1 MKNRPLLQ
9 LTYTLLL
16 FFIPGFYI
24 HAFAQYDAAGI
35 NKKAIAV
42 YEKGIEKAQAGNYM
56 EAIQLLQDA
65 IQKDGRYIDAYLSL
79 GGVYGQLKEYKQ
91 STGYYEKAFALDSN
105 YTSDYR
111 LPYAIN
117 LAGMGEFEKAANS
130 LQSLLSRPGVGSNTR
145 KASEYRLKAF
155 NFAIEYAK
163 THPARNYVFAPY
175 NLGDSI
181 NTNESEYFP
190 SMPVDGRTLI
200 FTRRL
205 NNYNED
211 FFASH
216 KIDTTWGKAFRLNGS
231 INTPQNEGAQSISQD
246 GNWLVFTGCNRPD
259 GFGSCDL
266 YISYQTNEGWSEAI
280 NLGGKINSDQWD
292 SQPCLS
298 PDKRDLY
305 FSSRRFG
312 GYGGSDLYV
321 SHLGP
326 TGKWSEP
333 ENLGPQINT
342 AGDETSPFIHADNQT
357 LYFASTGL
365 QGYGEEDLFLV
376 RKGNDGK
383 WGQPEN
389 LGYPINTISH
399 EGTLFIAS
407 DGRTAYYASDRS
419 DTKGGLDIYQFE
431 LREDIR
437 PARTLWVKGKV
448 YDKNTSTGLPSTV
461 ELIDLASRQTISRVQ
476 TDETGNYMITLPVGK
491 DYAFNVARRGYLFYS
506 DNYSLKDRSPDS
518 TYNKDIPLQ
527 PLAIN
532 ATIVLRNI
540 FFDFNKYELKPESQV
555 ELDKV
560 VQLLQENPTVKIQIE
575 GYTDNVGKAT
585 DNQKLSENRA
595 KAVVSYLNSKGI
607 SLARL
612 IAKGFGANQPVA
624 PNSTEQ
630 GRAQN
635 RRTELKI
642 VAK

>member
-1 MKNRPLLQ
+1 MKNRPLLL
-9 LTYTLLL
+9 LTYCLLL
-16 FFIPGFYI
+16 LFIPGFYI
-24 HAFAQYDAAGI
+24 HAFAQYDAASI
-35 NKKAIAV
+35 NKKAVVV
-42 YEKGIEKAQAGNYM
+42 YEKGIEKAQAGNFT

-65 IQKDGRYIDAYLSL
+65 IQKDGRYVDAYLSL

-91 STGYYEKAFALDSN
+91 STDYYEKAFALDSN
-105 YTSDYR
+105 YSSDYR

-117 LAGMGEFEKAANS
+117 LAGMGEFEKAVNS
-130 LQSLLSRPGVGSNTR
+130 LQSLLSKPGLGSNTR

-155 NFAIEYAK
+155 NFALEYAK
-163 THPARNYVFAPY
+163 AHPARNYVFAPY

-190 SMPVDGRTLI
+190 SMPVDGKTLI

-205 NNYNED
+205 NNFNED

-216 KIDTTWGKAFRLNGS
+216 RVDTTWRKAFRLNGS

-259 GFGSCDL
+259 GLGSCDL

-280 NLGGKINSDQWD
+280 NLGEKINSDQWD

-333 ENLGPQINT
+333 ENMGPQINT

-407 DGRTAYYASDRS
+407 DGKTAYYASDRS
-419 DTKGGLDIYQFE
+419 DTRGGLDIYQFE

-448 YDKNTSTGLPSTV
+448 YDKNSSAGLPSTV
-461 ELIDLASRQTISRVQ
+461 ELIDLGSRQTISRVQ

-527 PLAIN
+527 PIAIN

-540 FFDFNKYELKPESQV
+540 FFDFNKYELKTESQV

-560 VQLLQENPTVKIQIE
+560 VQLLQENPTVKVQIE
-575 GYTDNVGKAT
+575 GYTDNVGNVAE
-585 DNQKLSENRA
+585 NQKLSENRA

-607 SLARL
+607 SLTRL
-612 IAKGFGANQPVA
+612 IAKGYGASNPVA
-624 PNSTEQ
+624 PNTSEQ